1 MLNYTIV
8 AVAIAGLIITFFI
21 FSLRK
26 PKGCIL
32 EENDKPT
39 VLISIG
45 KDSFHLNYRIIDN
58 ELNVP
63 LAEFRVLSLLVNSLK
78 DHQELRLQWHSSFL
92 EKDYIYPLPREV
104 SLFQNMA
111 VIALKMR
118 EFSIQEMKDRRFEK
132 VFLSVYSHDVYL
144 GTHTIIIWYKT
155 HDYQKLNIAT

>member
-1 MLNYTIV
+1 MLNYTIA
-8 AVAIAGLIITFFI
+8 AVAIAGILIAFFI

-26 PKGCIL
+26 PKGCIS

-45 KDSFHLNYRIIDN
+45 KDSFHLNYRTVDN

-63 LAEFRVLSLLVNSLK
+63 LDEFGVLSLFVNSLK
-78 DHQELRLQWHSSFL
+78 DHQQLRLQWHSSFL

-104 SLFQNMA
+104 SLFQNMV

-118 EFSIQEMKDRRFEK
+118 EFSIQEMEDRRFEK
-132 VFLSVYSHDVYL
+132 VFLSVYSDDVYL
-144 GTHTIIIWYKT
+144 GTHTIIIWYRS
-155 HDYQKLNIAT
+155 HDYQKLNIAA